1 MTAGWCSRTVRAA
14 VFAAV
19 CVLLA
24 ALAHEVMSGGRVPAW
39 ALAAG
44 AAATGAA
51 GWCLAGRER
60 GPALIV
66 PVVVGA
72 QAVLHAAFSYA
83 RSAAESGG
91 GAPDTMPG
99 MDMGGGASVASMG
112 GMGTGGGASVAS
124 MAGMDMGGGNS
135 VASMAGMDMGGGA
148 SVASMAGMD
157 MGGGASVASMGGMGT
172 GGGNSV
178 ASMAGMDMGGGAS
191 VASMGGTG
199 TGGGASVASMAGMD
213 MSGHGSMGGMH
224 MGHAAGGSSSL
235 GMLGAHLLAAL
246 LCGLWL
252 AYGERAAFRILR
264 AVGAR
269 LAAPLRLLLPPP
281 PSPHHTR
288 PRFGRP
294 RSDRAPRL
302 LPLVHTIT
310 SRGPPVGTAVA

>member
-1 MTAGWCSRTVRAA
+1 MTAGRCARTVRAA

-24 ALAHEVMSGGRVPAW
+24 ALAHEVMSGGRVPGW

-44 AAATGAA
+44 ATATGAA

-83 RSAAESGG
+83 RSAGESGG
-91 GAPDTMPG
+91 VPETMSG
-99 MDMGGGASVASMG
+99 MR
-112 GMGTGGGASVAS
+112 
-124 MAGMDMGGGNS
+124 MGGGNS
-135 VASMAGMDMGGGA
+135 VASIGA
-148 SVASMAGMD
+148 
-157 MGGGASVASMGGMGT
+157 MGT
-172 GGGNSV
+172 GGRNSL
-178 ASMAGMDMGGGAS
+178 
-191 VASMGGTG
+191 
-199 TGGGASVASMAGMD
+199 ASMAGMD
-213 MSGHGSMGGMH
+213 MSGHGSQGGMDMGGHGSIGGMDMGGHGSLGGVH
-224 MGHAAGGSSSL
+224 MGHAAGGSPSV

-252 AYGERAAFRILR
+252 AHGERAAFRVLR

-269 LAAPLRLLLPPP
+269 LAAPLRLLLVPPP
-281 PSPHHTR
+281 GPHHPR

-294 RSDRAPRL
+294 RSHRAPRL

>member
-1 MTAGWCSRTVRAA
+1 MTAGWCARTVRAA

-24 ALAHEVMSGGRVPAW
+24 ALAHEVMSGGRVSAW

-72 QAVLHAAFSYA
+72 QAVLHTAFSYA
-83 RSAAESGG
+83 RSAAKSGG

-99 MDMGGGASVASMG
+99 
-112 GMGTGGGASVAS
+112 T
-124 MAGMDMGGGNS
+124 DMGGGNS
-135 VASMAGMDMGGGA
+135 VASMGA
-148 SVASMAGMD
+148 
-157 MGGGASVASMGGMGT
+157 MGT
-172 GGGNSV
+172 GGGN
-178 ASMAGMDMGGGAS
+178 
-191 VASMGGTG
+191 
-199 TGGGASVASMAGMD
+199 SVASMAGMD

-224 MGHAAGGSSSL
+224 MGHAAGGSPSL

-252 AYGERAAFRILR
+252 AHGERAAFRILR

-269 LAAPLRLLLPPP
+269 LAAPLRLLLAPP
-281 PSPHHTR
+281 PSPHHPR